1 MGIESLLPEGYPTD
15 EDRAASEAMLDVE
28 FQMENQARLPEDLR
42 YGGLY
47 GLLSYLGLMG
57 QGDDPEASI
66 KSMGMSRPGET
77 QQYGG
82 ALGSYF
88 LPEATKLD
96 IADLLDDMGDRSL
109 RYYGGKP
116 PEPDE
121 VRFFQSTDP
130 FTREEAGE
138 RMVRSGPGGIG
149 GIDDVPKYIAHELSH
164 RATNLPFLKDLLST
178 LDPDSEEY
186 KDLKKL
192 IRNDHYYIKALD
204 RKYGTT
210 PSDKRNIEIYG
221 DPGTYDTQK
230 KLRELEGVQDTI
242 RDYLT
247 PERQEELGVRLPTP
261 AAEPKGE
268 VRRTIERAIDYARDI
283 F

>member
-1 MGIESLLPEGYPTD
+1 MSIANLLPKGYPT
-15 EDRAASEAMLDVE
+15 EEERAASEAMLDVE

-57 QGDDPEASI
+57 QGDDAEASI
-66 KSMGMSRPGET
+66 KSMGMARPGET
-77 QQYGG
+77 QQFAGS
-82 ALGSYF
+82 LGQYY
-88 LPEATKLD
+88 LPDATKLD
-96 IADLLDDMGDRSL
+96 ISEYLGGLGRKSL
-109 RYYGGKP
+109 PYYGGEAPKP
-116 PEPDE
+116 DQ

-130 FTREEAGE
+130 YTREEAGE
-138 RMVRSGPGGIG
+138 RMIRSGPGGIG
-149 GIDDVPKYIAHELSH
+149 GIDDVPKYIAHELAH

-210 PSDKRNIEIYG
+210 PSDKRNIRIYG
-221 DPGTYDTQK
+221 DTGTYDTQK
-230 KLRELEGVQDTI
+230 KLRELRGVQDTI
-242 RDYLT
+242 KEYLT

-261 AAEPKGE
+261 AAEPKSE

>member
-66 KSMGMSRPGET
+66 KSMGMPYPGRPQMKGGSLGEYYNPQASAERIKSLISRTG
-77 QQYGG
+77 
-82 ALGSYF
+82 
-88 LPEATKLD
+88 PELVE
-96 IADLLDDMGDRSL
+96 
-109 RYYGGKP
+109 YYGEDLPK
-116 PEPDE
+116 PDE
-121 VRFFQSTDP
+121 VRFFQATNP
-130 FTREEAGE
+130 YTRDELE
-138 RMVRSGPGGIG
+138 IG

-192 IRNDHYYIKALD
+192 IRNDHYYLKALD
-204 RKYGTT
+204 RRYGTQK
-210 PSDKRNIEIYG
+210 DDRKMLDIYG
-221 DPGTYDTQK
+221 PSGSYTTQE
-230 KLRELEGVQDTI
+230 KLRDLEGVQDTI
-242 RDYLT
+242 RNYLT

-261 AAEPKGE
+261 AAEPKSE
-268 VRRTIERAIDYARDI
+268 VRRTIERAIDYAKDI